1 MAMWQRFPRPSWR
14 PSAGFLT
21 ATRSLWALA
30 IVLGLVMSGAL
41 GYYLGH
47 DQALNSVGA
56 SPAEVQLM
64 RVDNQQRQRSVAE
77 LQRALSLAQQ
87 ERDLAVETARKMQ
100 EDSKGQMDELSALRE
115 QMVTYQRMLG
125 GKGANGGLAVENIR
139 LSNRGSGK
147 YGFRLLLTQV
157 SQNTT
162 EIGGTVLVRV
172 LGAGGQPVGVSQPF
186 RFQYFQAVSG
196 ELALPGGFVPQ
207 SIEVTLQATGKKAGR
222 VQKRFKWEVGG

>member
-1 MAMWQRFPRPSWR
+1 MWQRFPRPR
-14 PSAGFLT
+14 LKAYLDAPVGANRV
-21 ATRSLWALA
+21 AWALA
-30 IVLGLVMSGAL
+30 GLLAVGVSAATA
-41 GYYLGH
+41 YYLGY
-47 DQALNSVGA
+47 DRALQSVGA
-56 SPAEVQLM
+56 SAAEVQAM
-64 RVDNQQRQRSVAE
+64 RTEGKRVQQTVAE
-77 LQRALSLAQQ
+77 LQKSLAMMQQ
-87 ERDLAVETARKMQ
+87 DRDLALETARKMQ

-162 EIGGTVLVRV
+162 EIGGTVSVRV